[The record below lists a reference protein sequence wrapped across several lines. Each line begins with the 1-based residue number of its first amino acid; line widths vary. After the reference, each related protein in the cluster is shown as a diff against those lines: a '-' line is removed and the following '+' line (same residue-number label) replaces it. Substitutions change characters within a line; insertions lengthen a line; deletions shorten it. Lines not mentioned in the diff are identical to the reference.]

1 MSIIILKKTI
11 QSGNFEV
18 KTMNFR
24 TDLALERK
32 ESIESEKLRGVKTEI
47 KKSGDVKITT
57 ITVEN
62 EEGEKL
68 LSKPKGKYITIE
80 VGSFMKNADLFSER
94 LTALKDEISSLLPKD
109 GTVLVVGLG
118 NEKITPDALGPK
130 CISLILA
137 TRHISKEFAKS
148 IGFESLRSVAATVP
162 GVLGTTGIETAES
175 IEGITKKIKPS
186 AVIVIDALA
195 SRSTE
200 RLGTTVQITDTGVSP
215 GSGVGNKRHR
225 IDKNAL
231 GVPVIAIGVPTV
243 VDAVTMASDILIDS
257 GMNENDIELILKNQR
272 EKELM
277 MVTPKEI
284 DNVIDR
290 AAALVAMGINTALQP
305 DIPKEDIL
313 AIVS

>member
-1 MSIIILKKTI
+1 
-11 QSGNFEV
+11 
-18 KTMNFR
+18 MNFR

-32 ESIESEKLRGVKTEI
+32 EYIRKGELDGIKEEKKEVHGV
-47 KKSGDVKITT
+47 SVTT

-62 EEGEKL
+62 EKGEKL
-68 LSKPKGKYITIE
+68 LSKPKGKYITVEI
-80 VGSFMKNADLFSER
+80 GSFMKNADLFSDK
-94 LTALKDEISSLLPKD
+94 LTALSQELFSLIPKE

-137 TRHISKEFAKS
+137 TRHISEEFAKA
-148 IGFESLRSVAATVP
+148 IGFERLRSVAAIVP

-175 IEGITKKIKPS
+175 IEGIAERIKPS
-186 AVIVIDALA
+186 CVIVIDALA
-195 SRSTE
+195 ARSTE

-215 GSGVGNKRHR
+215 GSGVGNKRNR
-225 IDKNAL
+225 IDKNSI

-243 VDAVTMASDILIDS
+243 VDAATMAADALQNA
-257 GMNENDIELILKNQR
+257 GMSEEETERLLRSSEEN
-272 EKELM
+272 ELM

-290 AAALVAMGINTALQP
+290 AAALVAMSINSALQP
-305 DIPKEDIL
+305 DIPAEDIL

>member
-1 MSIIILKKTI
+1 
-11 QSGNFEV
+11 
-18 KTMNFR
+18 MNFR

-32 ESIESEKLRGVKTEI
+32 EYIEKDKLDGIKTE
-47 KKSGDVKITT
+47 KKEKDGVVITT

-62 EEGEKL
+62 ESGEKL
-68 LSKPKGKYITIE
+68 LSKPKGRYITVEI
-80 VGSFMKNADLFSER
+80 GSLMKNADLFSEK
-94 LTALKDEISSLLPKD
+94 LTVLSEELRSLIPEN

-137 TRHISKEFAKS
+137 TRHISEELAKA
-148 IGFESLRSVAATVP
+148 IGFENLRSVAAFVP

-175 IEGITKKIKPS
+175 LEGVAEKIKPS
-186 AVIVIDALA
+186 CVIVIDALA
-195 SRSTE
+195 ARCTE

-215 GSGVGNKRHR
+215 GSGVGNKRNI
-225 IDKNAL
+225 IDKNSM

-243 VDAVTMASDILIDS
+243 VDAVTMAVDVLEEAGMKEEEIEKLLS
-257 GMNENDIELILKNQR
+257 GRDV
-272 EKELM
+272 KELM

-290 AAALVAMGINTALQP
+290 AAALVAMGINTALQS
-305 DIPKEDIL
+305 DISAEDIL
-313 AIVS
+313 AIVK

>member
-1 MSIIILKKTI
+1 
-11 QSGNFEV
+11 
-18 KTMNFR
+18 MNFR

-32 ESIESEKLRGVKTEI
+32 EYIEKDSLDGIKTEE
-47 KKSGDVKITT
+47 KEVESVMITT

-62 EEGEKL
+62 EKGEKL
-68 LSKPKGKYITIE
+68 LSKPKGKYITME
-80 VGSFMKNADLFSER
+80 MGSFMKNADLFSGK
-94 LTALKDEISSLLPKD
+94 LTALGNELKALIPKE

-130 CISLILA
+130 CVSLILA
-137 TRHISKEFAKS
+137 TRHISKEFAKA
-148 IGFESLRSVAATVP
+148 IGFENLRSVAAVTP

-175 IEGITKKIKPS
+175 IEGIVDKVKPS
-186 AVIVIDALA
+186 CVIVVDALA

-215 GSGVGNKRHR
+215 GSGVGNKRNR
-225 IDKNAL
+225 IDESAL

-243 VDAVTMASDILIDS
+243 VDALTMAADVLEKTGMSEKEVEDILKS
-257 GMNENDIELILKNQR
+257 QNQN
-272 EKELM
+272 ELM

-290 AAALVAMGINTALQP
+290 AASLVAMGINVALQP
-305 DIPKEDIL
+305 DIPAEDIL
-313 AIVS
+313 AIVG

>member
-1 MSIIILKKTI
+1 
-11 QSGNFEV
+11 
-18 KTMNFR
+18 MNFR

-32 ESIESEKLRGVKTEI
+32 EYIRKGELDGIKEEKKEVHGV
-47 KKSGDVKITT
+47 SVTT

-62 EEGEKL
+62 EKGEKL
-68 LSKPKGKYITIE
+68 LSKPKGKYITVEI
-80 VGSFMKNADLFSER
+80 GSFMKNADLFSDK
-94 LTALKDEISSLLPKD
+94 LTALSEELSSLIPKE

-137 TRHISKEFAKS
+137 TRHISEEFAKA
-148 IGFESLRSVAATVP
+148 IGFERLRSVAAIVP
-162 GVLGTTGIETAES
+162 GVLGATGIETAES
-175 IEGITKKIKPS
+175 IEGIAERIKPS
-186 AVIVIDALA
+186 CVIVIDALA
-195 SRSTE
+195 ARSTE

-215 GSGVGNKRHR
+215 GSGVGNKRNR
-225 IDKNAL
+225 IDKNSI

-243 VDAVTMASDILIDS
+243 VDAATMAADALQNA
-257 GMNENDIELILKNQR
+257 GMSEEETERLLRSSEEN
-272 EKELM
+272 ELM

-290 AAALVAMGINTALQP
+290 AAALVAMSINSALQP
-305 DIPKEDIL
+305 DIPAEDIL

>member
-1 MSIIILKKTI
+1 
-11 QSGNFEV
+11 
-18 KTMNFR
+18 MNFR
-24 TDLALERK
+24 TDLALERS
-32 ESIESEKLRGVKTEI
+32 ESLESEAPEGIKTER
-47 KKSGDVKITT
+47 KTFGSVTVTT

-68 LSKPKGKYITIE
+68 LSKPKGKYITLE

-94 LTALKDEISSLLPKD
+94 LTALKDELIKLLPKE
-109 GTVLVVGLG
+109 GTILVVGLG
-118 NEKITPDALGPK
+118 NEKITPDALGPRAA
-130 CISLILA
+130 SLILA
-137 TRHISKEFAKS
+137 TRHIGKEFAKA
-148 IGFESLRSVAATVP
+148 IGFSSLRSVAAVTP

-175 IEGITKKIKPS
+175 IEGIAEKIKPA

-195 SRSTE
+195 ARSAE
-200 RLGTTVQITDTGVSP
+200 RLGTTIQITDTGVSP
-215 GSGVGNKRHR
+215 GSGVGNKRSR
-225 IDKNAL
+225 IDRDAL

-243 VDAVTMASDILIDS
+243 VDGATMASDILLKAGTDEREI
-257 GMNENDIELILKNQR
+257 NELLKAER

-290 AAALVAMGINTALQP
+290 AASLVAMGINTALQP
-305 DIPKEDIL
+305 EISAEDIL

>member
-1 MSIIILKKTI
+1 
-11 QSGNFEV
+11 
-18 KTMNFR
+18 MNFR

-32 ESIESEKLRGVKTEI
+32 EYIRKEELDGIREEKKETHGVR
-47 KKSGDVKITT
+47 VTT

-62 EEGEKL
+62 EKGEKL
-68 LSKPKGKYITIE
+68 LSKPKGKYITMEI
-80 VGSFMKNADLFSER
+80 GSFMKNADLFSGR
-94 LTALKDEISSLLPKD
+94 LTALSEELSSLIPKE

-118 NEKITPDALGPK
+118 NEKITPDALGPR

-137 TRHISKEFAKS
+137 TRHISEEFAKA
-148 IGFESLRSVAATVP
+148 IGFENLRSVAAIVP

-175 IEGITKKIKPS
+175 IEGIAERIKPS
-186 AVIVIDALA
+186 CVIVIDALA
-195 SRSTE
+195 ARSTE

-215 GSGVGNKRHR
+215 GSGVGNKRNR
-225 IDKNAL
+225 IDRDSM

-243 VDAVTMASDILIDS
+243 VDAATVAYDALQSA
-257 GMNENDIELILKNQR
+257 GMSETERERLLKVSEEN
-272 EKELM
+272 ELM

-290 AAALVAMGINTALQP
+290 AATLVAMSINSALQP
-305 DIPKEDIL
+305 NIPPEDIL

>member
-1 MSIIILKKTI
+1 
-11 QSGNFEV
+11 
-18 KTMNFR
+18 MNFR

-32 ESIESEKLRGVKTEI
+32 ESIENGRLDGIKTERKEI
-47 KKSGDVKITT
+47 DSVVITT

-62 EEGEKL
+62 EKGEKL
-68 LSKPKGKYITIE
+68 ISKPKGKYITMEI
-80 VGSFMKNADLFSER
+80 GSFMKNADLFSGR
-94 LTALKDEISSLLPKD
+94 LTALSDELKGMIPKE

-130 CISLILA
+130 CVSLILA
-137 TRHISKEFAKS
+137 TRHISKEFAKA
-148 IGFESLRSVAATVP
+148 IGFNNLRAVAAVAP

-175 IEGITKKIKPS
+175 IEGIVDKVKPS
-186 AVIVIDALA
+186 CIIVVDALA
-195 SRSTE
+195 SRSTG

-215 GSGVGNKRHR
+215 GSGVGNKRNR
-225 IDKNAL
+225 IDKESM

-243 VDAVTMASDILIDS
+243 VDALTMAADVLQNAGMSEKEIDR
-257 GMNENDIELILKNQR
+257 MLKNKT
-272 EKELM
+272 ENELM

-290 AAALVAMGINTALQP
+290 AATLVAMGINTALQP
-305 DIPKEDIL
+305 DIPTEDIL

>member
-1 MSIIILKKTI
+1 
-11 QSGNFEV
+11 
-18 KTMNFR
+18 MNFR

-32 ESIESEKLRGVKTEI
+32 EYIRKEELDGIREEKKETHGVR
-47 KKSGDVKITT
+47 VTT

-62 EEGEKL
+62 EKGEKL
-68 LSKPKGKYITIE
+68 LSKPKGKYITMEI
-80 VGSFMKNADLFSER
+80 GSFMKNADLFSGR
-94 LTALKDEISSLLPKD
+94 LTALSEELSSLIPKE

-137 TRHISKEFAKS
+137 TRHISEEFAKA
-148 IGFESLRSVAATVP
+148 IGFENLRSVAAIVP

-175 IEGITKKIKPS
+175 IEGIAERIKPS
-186 AVIVIDALA
+186 CVIVIDALA
-195 SRSTE
+195 ARSTE

-215 GSGVGNKRHR
+215 GSGVGNKRNR
-225 IDKNAL
+225 IDRDSM

-243 VDAVTMASDILIDS
+243 VDAATMAADALQNA
-257 GMNENDIELILKNQR
+257 GMSEEETERLLRSSEEN
-272 EKELM
+272 ELM

-290 AAALVAMGINTALQP
+290 AAALVAMSINSALQP
-305 DIPKEDIL
+305 DIPPEDIL

>member
-1 MSIIILKKTI
+1 
-11 QSGNFEV
+11 
-18 KTMNFR
+18 MNFR

-32 ESIESEKLRGVKTEI
+32 EYIRKGELDGIKEEKKEVHGV
-47 KKSGDVKITT
+47 SVTT

-62 EEGEKL
+62 EKGEKL
-68 LSKPKGKYITIE
+68 LSKPKGKYITVEI
-80 VGSFMKNADLFSER
+80 GSFMKNADLFSDK
-94 LTALKDEISSLLPKD
+94 LTALSEELSSLIPKE

-137 TRHISKEFAKS
+137 TRHISEEFAKA
-148 IGFESLRSVAATVP
+148 IGFERLRSVAAIVP

-175 IEGITKKIKPS
+175 IEGIAERIKPS
-186 AVIVIDALA
+186 CVVVIDALA
-195 SRSTE
+195 ARSTE

-215 GSGVGNKRHR
+215 GSGVGNKRNR
-225 IDKNAL
+225 IDKNSI

-243 VDAVTMASDILIDS
+243 VDAATMAADALQNA
-257 GMNENDIELILKNQR
+257 GMSEEETERLLRSSEEN
-272 EKELM
+272 ELM

-290 AAALVAMGINTALQP
+290 AAALVAMSINSALQP
-305 DIPKEDIL
+305 DIPAEDIL

>member
-1 MSIIILKKTI
+1 
-11 QSGNFEV
+11 
-18 KTMNFR
+18 MNFR
-24 TDLALERK
+24 TDLALERT
-32 ESIESEKLRGVKTEI
+32 EYIEKEKLDGVKQE
-47 KKSGDVKITT
+47 KKEKNGVVITT

-62 EEGEKL
+62 EKGEKL
-68 LSKPKGKYITIE
+68 LAKPKGKYITLE
-80 VGSFMKNADLFSER
+80 VGSFMKNADLFSEK
-94 LTALKDEISSLLPKD
+94 LDVLKDEITALVPKE

-130 CISLILA
+130 CVSLILA

-148 IGFESLRSVAATVP
+148 IGFHSLRSVAAAVP

-175 IEGITKKIKPS
+175 IEGIVQKVKPCC
-186 AVIVIDALA
+186 VIVVDALA

-215 GSGVGNKRHR
+215 GSGVGNKRSR
-225 IDKNAL
+225 IDRFSI

-243 VDAVTMASDILIDS
+243 VDAATMAADVLSEA
-257 GMNENDIELILKNQR
+257 GMNDSEIEKLLKSEKQ
-272 EKELM
+272 KELM

-284 DNVIDR
+284 DNVIER
-290 AAALVAMGINTALQP
+290 AAGLVAMGINTALQP

>member
-1 MSIIILKKTI
+1 
-11 QSGNFEV
+11 
-18 KTMNFR
+18 MNFR
-24 TDLALERK
+24 TDLALERT
-32 ESIESEKLRGVKTEI
+32 EYIEKEKLDGIKTEHREI
-47 KKSGDVKITT
+47 NDVVITT
-57 ITVEN
+57 ITVIN
-62 EEGEKL
+62 EKGEKL
-68 LSKPKGKYITIE
+68 LSKPRGKYITIE
-80 VGSFMKNADLFSER
+80 VGSFMKNADLFSEK
-94 LTALKDEISSLLPKD
+94 LDAVSNEVASLIPKE

-148 IGFESLRSVAATVP
+148 IGFQNLRSVAASVP

-175 IEGITKKIKPS
+175 IEGIVQKVKPS
-186 AVIVIDALA
+186 VIIVVDALA
-195 SRSTE
+195 ARSVE
-200 RLGTTVQITDTGVSP
+200 RLGTTIQITDTGVSP
-215 GSGVGNKRHR
+215 GSGVGNKRSR
-225 IDKNAL
+225 IDKESM

-243 VDAVTMASDILIDS
+243 VDAVTMAADILEKA
-257 GMNENDIELILKNQR
+257 GMSEKEIENIVKTEKNN
-272 EKELM
+272 ELM

-290 AAALVAMGINTALQP
+290 AASLVAMGINTALQP

>member
-1 MSIIILKKTI
+1 
-11 QSGNFEV
+11 
-18 KTMNFR
+18 MNFR
-24 TDLALERK
+24 TDLALERS
-32 ESIESEKLRGVKTEI
+32 ESLKNEAPEGIKTER
-47 KKSGDVKITT
+47 KTFGSVTVTT

-68 LSKPKGKYITIE
+68 LSKPKGKYITLE

-94 LTALKDEISSLLPKD
+94 LTALKDELIKLLPKE
-109 GTVLVVGLG
+109 GTILVVGLG
-118 NEKITPDALGPK
+118 NEKITPDALGPRAA
-130 CISLILA
+130 SLILA
-137 TRHISKEFAKS
+137 TRHIGKEFAKA
-148 IGFESLRSVAATVP
+148 IGFSSLRSVAAVTP

-175 IEGITKKIKPS
+175 IEGIAEKIKPA

-195 SRSTE
+195 ARSAE
-200 RLGTTVQITDTGVSP
+200 RLGTTIQITDTGVSP
-215 GSGVGNKRHR
+215 GSGVGNKRSR
-225 IDKNAL
+225 IDRDAL

-243 VDAVTMASDILIDS
+243 VDGATMASDILLKAGTDEREI
-257 GMNENDIELILKNQR
+257 NELLKAER

-290 AAALVAMGINTALQP
+290 AASLVAMGINTALQP
-305 DIPKEDIL
+305 EISAEDIL

>member
-1 MSIIILKKTI
+1 
-11 QSGNFEV
+11 
-18 KTMNFR
+18 MNFR

-32 ESIESEKLRGVKTEI
+32 EYIRKEELDGIKEEKKEVHGV
-47 KKSGDVKITT
+47 SVTT

-62 EEGEKL
+62 EKGEKI
-68 LSKPKGKYITIE
+68 LSKPKGKYITMEI
-80 VGSFMKNADLFSER
+80 GSFMKNADLFSGR
-94 LTALKDEISSLLPKD
+94 LTALSEELSSLVPKE

-137 TRHISKEFAKS
+137 TRHISEEFAKA
-148 IGFESLRSVAATVP
+148 IGFERLRSVAAIVP
-162 GVLGTTGIETAES
+162 GVLGTTGIETGES
-175 IEGITKKIKPS
+175 IEGIAERIKPS
-186 AVIVIDALA
+186 CVIVIDALA
-195 SRSTE
+195 ARSTE

-215 GSGVGNKRHR
+215 GSGVGNKRNR
-225 IDKNAL
+225 IDKNSI

-243 VDAVTMASDILIDS
+243 VDAATMAADALQKA
-257 GMNENDIELILKNQR
+257 GMSEEETERLLRSSEEN
-272 EKELM
+272 ELM

-290 AAALVAMGINTALQP
+290 AAALVAMSINSALQP
-305 DIPKEDIL
+305 DIPAEDIL

>member
-1 MSIIILKKTI
+1 
-11 QSGNFEV
+11 
-18 KTMNFR
+18 MNFR

-32 ESIESEKLRGVKTEI
+32 EYIRKGELDGIKEEKKEVHGV
-47 KKSGDVKITT
+47 SVTT

-62 EEGEKL
+62 EKGEKL
-68 LSKPKGKYITIE
+68 LSKPKGKYITVEI
-80 VGSFMKNADLFSER
+80 GSFMKNADLFSDK
-94 LTALKDEISSLLPKD
+94 LTALSEELSSLIPKE

-137 TRHISKEFAKS
+137 TRHISEEFAKA
-148 IGFESLRSVAATVP
+148 IGFEKLRSVAAIVP

-175 IEGITKKIKPS
+175 IEGIAERIKPS
-186 AVIVIDALA
+186 CVIVIDALA
-195 SRSTE
+195 ARSTE

-215 GSGVGNKRHR
+215 GSGVGNKRNR
-225 IDKNAL
+225 IDKNSI

-243 VDAVTMASDILIDS
+243 VDAATMAADALQNA
-257 GMNENDIELILKNQR
+257 GMSEEETERLLRSSEEN
-272 EKELM
+272 ELM

-290 AAALVAMGINTALQP
+290 AAALVAMSINSALQP
-305 DIPKEDIL
+305 DVPAEDIL

>member
-1 MSIIILKKTI
+1 
-11 QSGNFEV
+11 
-18 KTMNFR
+18 MNFR

-32 ESIESEKLRGVKTEI
+32 EYIRKGELDGIKEEKKEVHGV
-47 KKSGDVKITT
+47 SVTT

-62 EEGEKL
+62 EKGEKL
-68 LSKPKGKYITIE
+68 LSKPKGKYITVEI
-80 VGSFMKNADLFSER
+80 GSFMKNADLFSDK
-94 LTALKDEISSLLPKD
+94 LTALSEELSSLIPKE

-137 TRHISKEFAKS
+137 TRHISEEFAKA
-148 IGFESLRSVAATVP
+148 IGFERLRSVAAIVP

-175 IEGITKKIKPS
+175 IEGIAERIKPS
-186 AVIVIDALA
+186 CVIVIDALA
-195 SRSTE
+195 ARSTE

-215 GSGVGNKRHR
+215 GSGVGNKRNR
-225 IDKNAL
+225 IDKNSI

-243 VDAVTMASDILIDS
+243 VDAATMAADALQNA
-257 GMNENDIELILKNQR
+257 GMSEEETERLLRSSEEN
-272 EKELM
+272 ELM

-290 AAALVAMGINTALQP
+290 AAALVAMSINSALQP
-305 DIPKEDIL
+305 DIPAEDIL

>member
-1 MSIIILKKTI
+1 
-11 QSGNFEV
+11 
-18 KTMNFR
+18 MNFR

-32 ESIESEKLRGVKTEI
+32 EYIRKEELDGIREEKKETHGVR
-47 KKSGDVKITT
+47 VTT

-62 EEGEKL
+62 EKGEKL
-68 LSKPKGKYITIE
+68 LSKPKGKYITMEI
-80 VGSFMKNADLFSER
+80 GSFMKNADLFSGR
-94 LTALKDEISSLLPKD
+94 LTALSEELSSLIPKE

-118 NEKITPDALGPK
+118 NEKITPDALGPR

-137 TRHISKEFAKS
+137 TRHISEEFAKA
-148 IGFESLRSVAATVP
+148 IGFENLRSVAAIVP

-175 IEGITKKIKPS
+175 IEGIAERIKPS
-186 AVIVIDALA
+186 CVIVIDALA
-195 SRSTE
+195 ARSTE

-215 GSGVGNKRHR
+215 GSGVGNKRNR
-225 IDKNAL
+225 IDRDSM

-243 VDAVTMASDILIDS
+243 VDAATVAYDALQSV
-257 GMNENDIELILKNQR
+257 GMSETERERLFKVSEEN
-272 EKELM
+272 ELM

-290 AAALVAMGINTALQP
+290 AATLVAMSINSALQP
-305 DIPKEDIL
+305 DIPPEDIL

>member
-1 MSIIILKKTI
+1 
-11 QSGNFEV
+11 
-18 KTMNFR
+18 MNFR

-32 ESIESEKLRGVKTEI
+32 EYIRKEELDGIREEKKETHGVR
-47 KKSGDVKITT
+47 VTT

-62 EEGEKL
+62 EKGEKL
-68 LSKPKGKYITIE
+68 LSKPKGKYITMEI
-80 VGSFMKNADLFSER
+80 GSFMKNADLFSGR
-94 LTALKDEISSLLPKD
+94 LTALSEELSSLIPKE

-137 TRHISKEFAKS
+137 TRHISEEFAKA
-148 IGFESLRSVAATVP
+148 IGFENLRSVAAIVP

-175 IEGITKKIKPS
+175 IEGIAERIKPS
-186 AVIVIDALA
+186 CVIVIDALA
-195 SRSTE
+195 ARSTE

-215 GSGVGNKRHR
+215 GSGVGNKRNR
-225 IDKNAL
+225 IDRDSM

-243 VDAVTMASDILIDS
+243 VDAATVAYDALQSA
-257 GMNENDIELILKNQR
+257 GMSETERERLFKVSEEN
-272 EKELM
+272 ELM

-290 AAALVAMGINTALQP
+290 AATLVAMSINSALQP
-305 DIPKEDIL
+305 NIPPEDIL

>member
-1 MSIIILKKTI
+1 
-11 QSGNFEV
+11 
-18 KTMNFR
+18 MNFR

-32 ESIESEKLRGVKTEI
+32 EYIRKEELDGIREEKKETHGVR
-47 KKSGDVKITT
+47 VTT

-62 EEGEKL
+62 EKGEKL
-68 LSKPKGKYITIE
+68 LSKPKGKYITMEI
-80 VGSFMKNADLFSER
+80 GSFMKNADLFSGR
-94 LTALKDEISSLLPKD
+94 LTALSEELSSLIPKE

-137 TRHISKEFAKS
+137 TRHISEEFAKA
-148 IGFESLRSVAATVP
+148 IGFENLRSVAAIVP

-175 IEGITKKIKPS
+175 IEGIAERIKPS
-186 AVIVIDALA
+186 CVIVIDALA
-195 SRSTE
+195 ARSTE

-215 GSGVGNKRHR
+215 GSGVGNKRNR
-225 IDKNAL
+225 IDKNSI

-243 VDAVTMASDILIDS
+243 VDAATMAADALQNA
-257 GMNENDIELILKNQR
+257 GMSEEETERLLRSSEEN
-272 EKELM
+272 ELM

-290 AAALVAMGINTALQP
+290 AATLVAMSINSALQP
-305 DIPKEDIL
+305 DVPPEDIL

>member
-1 MSIIILKKTI
+1 
-11 QSGNFEV
+11 
-18 KTMNFR
+18 MNFR
-24 TDLALERK
+24 TDLALERT
-32 ESIESEKLRGVKTEI
+32 EYIEKEKLDGIKQEKKEKYGV
-47 KKSGDVKITT
+47 VITT

-62 EEGEKL
+62 EKGEKL
-68 LSKPKGKYITIE
+68 LSKPKGRYITME
-80 VGSFMKNADLFSER
+80 VGSFMKNADLFSEKLDAVR
-94 LTALKDEISSLLPKD
+94 DEIATLIPKE

-148 IGFESLRSVAATVP
+148 IGFENLRSVAAAVP

-175 IEGITKKIKPS
+175 IEGIVQKIRPS

-195 SRSTE
+195 ARSAE
-200 RLGTTVQITDTGVSP
+200 RLGTTIQITDTGVSP
-215 GSGVGNKRHR
+215 GSGVGNKRSR
-225 IDKNAL
+225 IDKNSM

-243 VDAVTMASDILIDS
+243 VDAATMAADILGEA
-257 GMNENDIELILKNQR
+257 GMSEKEIEALLEKGHN
-272 EKELM
+272 KELM

-290 AAALVAMGINTALQP
+290 AASLVAMGINTALQP

>member
-1 MSIIILKKTI
+1 
-11 QSGNFEV
+11 
-18 KTMNFR
+18 MNFR

-32 ESIESEKLRGVKTEI
+32 EYIRKEELDGIKEEKKEAYGITV
-47 KKSGDVKITT
+47 TT

-62 EEGEKL
+62 EKGEKL
-68 LSKPKGKYITIE
+68 LSKPKGKYITVEI
-80 VGSFMKNADLFSER
+80 GSFMKNADLFSDK
-94 LTALKDEISSLLPKD
+94 LTALSEELSSLIPKE

-118 NEKITPDALGPK
+118 NEKITPDALGPR

-137 TRHISKEFAKS
+137 TRHISEEFAKA
-148 IGFESLRSVAATVP
+148 IGFEKLRSVAAIVP

-175 IEGITKKIKPS
+175 IEGVAEKIRPS
-186 AVIVIDALA
+186 CVIVIDALA
-195 SRSTE
+195 ARSTE

-215 GSGVGNKRHR
+215 GSGVGNKRNR
-225 IDKNAL
+225 IDKNSI

-243 VDAVTMASDILIDS
+243 VDAATVAADALQNA
-257 GMNENDIELILKNQR
+257 GMSEEETENLLKSR
-272 EKELM
+272 EENELM

-290 AAALVAMGINTALQP
+290 AATLVAMSINSALQP
-305 DIPKEDIL
+305 DIPPEDIL

>member
-1 MSIIILKKTI
+1 
-11 QSGNFEV
+11 
-18 KTMNFR
+18 MNFR

-32 ESIESEKLRGVKTEI
+32 EYIHKEELDGIREEKKETHGVR
-47 KKSGDVKITT
+47 VTT

-62 EEGEKL
+62 EKGEKL
-68 LSKPKGKYITIE
+68 LSKPKGKYITMEI
-80 VGSFMKNADLFSER
+80 GSFMKNADLFSGR
-94 LTALKDEISSLLPKD
+94 LTALREELSSLIPKE

-137 TRHISKEFAKS
+137 TRHISEEFAKA
-148 IGFESLRSVAATVP
+148 IGFENLRSVAAIVP

-175 IEGITKKIKPS
+175 IEGIAERIKPS
-186 AVIVIDALA
+186 CVIVIDALA
-195 SRSTE
+195 ARSTE

-215 GSGVGNKRHR
+215 GSGVGNKRNR
-225 IDKNAL
+225 IDKNSI

-243 VDAVTMASDILIDS
+243 VDAATVVYDALQSA
-257 GMNENDIELILKNQR
+257 GMSETERERLFKVSEEN
-272 EKELM
+272 ELM

-290 AAALVAMGINTALQP
+290 AAILVAMSINSALQP
-305 DIPKEDIL
+305 DIPPEDIL

>member
-1 MSIIILKKTI
+1 
-11 QSGNFEV
+11 
-18 KTMNFR
+18 MNFR

-32 ESIESEKLRGVKTEI
+32 EYIRKEELDGIKEEKKEAYGVT
-47 KKSGDVKITT
+47 VTT

-62 EEGEKL
+62 EKGEKL
-68 LSKPKGKYITIE
+68 LSKPKGKYITMEI
-80 VGSFMKNADLFSER
+80 GSFMKNADLFSGK
-94 LTALKDEISSLLPKD
+94 LTALSEELSSLIPKE

-118 NEKITPDALGPK
+118 NEKITPDALGPR

-137 TRHISKEFAKS
+137 TRHISEEFAKA
-148 IGFESLRSVAATVP
+148 IGFEKLRPVAAIVP

-175 IEGITKKIKPS
+175 IEGIAERIKPS
-186 AVIVIDALA
+186 CVIVIDALA
-195 SRSTE
+195 ARSTE

-215 GSGVGNKRHR
+215 GSGVGNKRNR
-225 IDKNAL
+225 IDKNSI

-243 VDAVTMASDILIDS
+243 VDAATVAADALQNA
-257 GMNENDIELILKNQR
+257 GMSEAETEKILKTR
-272 EKELM
+272 EENELM

-290 AAALVAMGINTALQP
+290 AAALVAMSINSALQP
-305 DIPKEDIL
+305 DIPPEDIL

>member
-1 MSIIILKKTI
+1 
-11 QSGNFEV
+11 
-18 KTMNFR
+18 MNFR

-32 ESIESEKLRGVKTEI
+32 EYIRKGELDGIKEEKKEVHGVY
-47 KKSGDVKITT
+47 VTT

-62 EEGEKL
+62 EKGEKL
-68 LSKPKGKYITIE
+68 LSKPKGKYITVEI
-80 VGSFMKNADLFSER
+80 GSFMKNADLFSDK
-94 LTALKDEISSLLPKD
+94 LTALSEELSSLIPKE

-137 TRHISKEFAKS
+137 TRHISEEFAKA
-148 IGFESLRSVAATVP
+148 IGFERLRSVAAIVP

-175 IEGITKKIKPS
+175 IEGIAERIKPS
-186 AVIVIDALA
+186 CVIVIDALA
-195 SRSTE
+195 ARSTE

-215 GSGVGNKRHR
+215 GSGVGNKRNR
-225 IDKNAL
+225 IDKNSI

-243 VDAVTMASDILIDS
+243 VDAATMAADALQNA
-257 GMNENDIELILKNQR
+257 GMSEEETERLLRSSEEN
-272 EKELM
+272 ELM

-290 AAALVAMGINTALQP
+290 AAALVAMSINSALQP
-305 DIPKEDIL
+305 DIPAEDIL

>member
-1 MSIIILKKTI
+1 
-11 QSGNFEV
+11 
-18 KTMNFR
+18 MNFR

-32 ESIESEKLRGVKTEI
+32 EYIRKEELDGIREEKKETHGVR
-47 KKSGDVKITT
+47 VTT

-62 EEGEKL
+62 EKGEKL
-68 LSKPKGKYITIE
+68 LSKPKGKYITMEI
-80 VGSFMKNADLFSER
+80 GSFMKNADLFSGR
-94 LTALKDEISSLLPKD
+94 LTALSEELSSLIPKE

-137 TRHISKEFAKS
+137 TRHISEEFAKA
-148 IGFESLRSVAATVP
+148 IGFENLRSVAAIVP

-175 IEGITKKIKPS
+175 IEGIAERIKPS
-186 AVIVIDALA
+186 CVIVIDALA
-195 SRSTE
+195 ARSTE

-215 GSGVGNKRHR
+215 GSGVGNKRNR
-225 IDKNAL
+225 IDRDSM

-243 VDAVTMASDILIDS
+243 VDAATVAYDALQSA
-257 GMNENDIELILKNQR
+257 GMSETERERLFKVSEEN
-272 EKELM
+272 ELM

-290 AAALVAMGINTALQP
+290 AATLVAMSINSALQP
-305 DIPKEDIL
+305 DIPPEDIL